1 MPPLSQ
7 LRWQLLSREADEA
20 EKATA
25 PPLRGT
31 SSRGEGYKAPI
42 KGSCLQSRLRGG
54 LTKTDITLIIP
65 SKINIIK
72 TY

>member
-1 MPPLSQ
+1 M
-7 LRWQLLSREADEA
+7 

-31 SSRGEGYKAPI
+31 SSQGEGYKAPI
-42 KGSCLQSRLRGG
+42 EGSSRQSRLRGG